1 MLNHSMGT
9 HNLPMTT
16 STLLDLLRSPA
27 AGGPGE
33 GESAWA
39 ELDARYRPVLIG
51 FADALGRAG
60 GGAGCGGWSRADAE
74 DAAQWT
80 LAELL
85 KSLRAGV
92 YAREKGRLRSWIMG
106 IARNRVRMIKRSMAR
121 RNAVVYADAA
131 CTPDQDDATLDAIWT
146 REQERAVRARVVVQG
161 RFAVA
166 RASEWGRAVS
176 GGTLDGNAAVRVT
189 GRFAG
194 ARGRAVQNDLAR
206 EVRGAGRGEWA
217 AGGRLW
223 A

>member
-1 MLNHSMGT
+1 MLNHSVGT

-92 YAREKGRLRSWIMG
+92 HAREKGRLRSWIMG

-146 REQERAVRARVVVQG
+146 REQERAVLAIAMSIVAERVSPETMRLFELVTIRG
-161 RFAVA
+161 LTAEA
-166 RASEWGRAVS
+166 AASECGVAVEKVYVAK
-176 GGTLDGNAAVRVT
+176 NRVT
-189 GRFAG
+189 RALRETATALA
-194 ARGRAVQNDLAR
+194 ARYDEDR
-206 EVRGAGRGEWA
+206 
-217 AGGRLW
+217 
-223 A
+223 